1 LKQLLLLIVFTLI
14 AVLISNAQP
23 YNLSFEKNYGGSFYD
38 WPAGFVILEDSS
50 MVIAA
55 QTNSND
61 YDVSSEPE
69 QTDYWIYKIDK
80 NGELLWDYT
89 YGGESSDIPKDMV
102 QTSDGGFVIA
112 GYTVSE
118 GGDISINYGFSD
130 MWVIKVDSNGLLE
143 WELSVGGSYDD
154 AIIDIG
160 INNENEIYFAGLS
173 TSDDGLIG
181 THFGVAD
188 YVDIVFGKISQ
199 EGELLFIK
207 VLGTENDDESFSVMQ
222 NVDGNYLLTGY
233 TKSPEL
239 PSWDGYIIELS
250 EAGELVWVKLYG
262 GSDYDLIYSIA
273 EIGENEYYFSGY
285 TYSDDGD
292 ISGNHSAPL
301 WQDMWVGKID
311 SIGNLLWSKCYGGTS
326 GDEGQQLL
334 PINDSSFIV
343 SGFTASPNNGDV
355 FGNHYSAK
363 PVDIWIVEMDTAG
376 IIKWSNCFGGYNNEN
391 FYNIQQLG
399 NGYVVQGVCRS
410 TDGDIASHYGDSEYP
425 DVWIFKLD
433 KECDQMLVYPD
444 QDDDTYGDSDNYSYS
459 CTLNDGFVLVGGD
472 CDDNNPFINP
482 GATEILN
489 GIDDDCNQIADDGLE
504 IIETELI
511 GLSVFPNPA
520 TNELTI
526 QFENINTP
534 LLTIYNIN
542 GDLIFQQNKIQTPF
556 NFDAS
561 ELSAGLYLIYLYAG
575 NLYTTTV
582 FVKD

>member
-1 LKQLLLLIVFTLI
+1 MKQLLLLIIFTLI
-14 AVLISNAQP
+14 AILISSAQP

-102 QTSDGGFVIA
+102 QTSDGGFVTA

-154 AIIDIG
+154 AILNIG
-160 INNENEIYFAGLS
+160 INNENEIYFAGVS
-173 TSDDGLIG
+173 TSNDGMIG
-181 THFGVAD
+181 IHFGVDD
-188 YVDIVFGKISQ
+188 YADIVFGKISQ
-199 EGELLFIK
+199 EGEILFIK
-207 VLGTENDDESFSVMQ
+207 VLGTENDDECFSVVQ
-222 NVDGNYLLTGY
+222 NSQGSYLLTGY
-233 TKSPEL
+233 TSSPL
-239 PSWDGYIIELS
+239 LLTTDGYIIKLS
-250 EAGELVWVKLYG
+250 EEGELVWEKLYG
-262 GSDYDLIYSIA
+262 GSDDDLIYSVA

-334 PINDSSFIV
+334 P
-343 SGFTASPNNGDV
+343 
-355 FGNHYSAK
+355 
-363 PVDIWIVEMDTAG
+363 
-376 IIKWSNCFGGYNNEN
+376 
-391 FYNIQQLG
+391 
-399 NGYVVQGVCRS
+399 
-410 TDGDIASHYGDSEYP
+410 
-425 DVWIFKLD
+425 
-433 KECDQMLVYPD
+433 
-444 QDDDTYGDSDNYSYS
+444 
-459 CTLNDGFVLVGGD
+459 
-472 CDDNNPFINP
+472 
-482 GATEILN
+482 
-489 GIDDDCNQIADDGLE
+489 
-504 IIETELI
+504 
-511 GLSVFPNPA
+511 
-520 TNELTI
+520 
-526 QFENINTP
+526 
-534 LLTIYNIN
+534 
-542 GDLIFQQNKIQTPF
+542 
-556 NFDAS
+556 
-561 ELSAGLYLIYLYAG
+561 
-575 NLYTTTV
+575 
-582 FVKD
+582 